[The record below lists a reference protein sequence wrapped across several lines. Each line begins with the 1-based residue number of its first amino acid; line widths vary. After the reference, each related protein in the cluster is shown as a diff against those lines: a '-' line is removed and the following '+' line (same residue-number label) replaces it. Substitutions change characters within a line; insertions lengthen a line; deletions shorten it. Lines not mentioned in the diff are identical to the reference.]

1 MSQENPIRLYV
12 SHLFEPDDE
21 YQRVF
26 EYLESARNFYYRN
39 LSAPDQPPRS
49 REKESI
55 KEEMRRQMAD
65 AEIVIVLAR
74 QYPRDAVL
82 TEFQALYAKACDKPL
97 IVIEPFGTT
106 QPVSA
111 RLLELA
117 DEVLPWNERS
127 IADAVRRRARHEETT
142 RWDVVEFKLD

>member
-21 YQRVF
+21 YHRVF
-26 EYLESARNFYYRN
+26 EYLESAKNFYYRN
-39 LSAPDQPPRS
+39 LSAPDRLPRS
-49 REKESI
+49 REKEAI

-97 IVIEPFGTT
+97 IVIEPFGTN

-127 IADAVRRRARHEETT
+127 IADAVRRQARHEETT

>member
-1 MSQENPIRLYV
+1 VSQENPIRLYV

-39 LSAPDQPPRS
+39 LSAPEQLPRS
-49 REKESI
+49 REKEAI

-65 AEIVIVLAR
+65 AEIVILLAS
-74 QYPRDAVL
+74 QYPRDTVL

-127 IADAVRRRARHEETT
+127 LADAVRRQARHEETT

>member
-26 EYLESARNFYYRN
+26 EYLESAKNFYYRN
-39 LSAPDQPPRS
+39 LSAPERLPRS
-49 REKESI
+49 REKEAI

-82 TEFQALYAKACDKPL
+82 TEFQALYAKACDKPRNQS
-97 IVIEPFGTT
+97 TW
-106 QPVSA
+106 VS
-111 RLLELA
+111 
-117 DEVLPWNERS
+117 RS
-127 IADAVRRRARHEETT
+127 VAQA
-142 RWDVVEFKLD
+142 

>member
-21 YQRVF
+21 YHRVF
-26 EYLESARNFYYRN
+26 EYLESAKNFYYRN
-39 LSAPDQPPRS
+39 LSAPDRLPRS
-49 REKESI
+49 REKEAI

-82 TEFQALYAKACDKPL
+82 TEFQALYAKACDKPR

-127 IADAVRRRARHEETT
+127 LADAVRRQARHEETT